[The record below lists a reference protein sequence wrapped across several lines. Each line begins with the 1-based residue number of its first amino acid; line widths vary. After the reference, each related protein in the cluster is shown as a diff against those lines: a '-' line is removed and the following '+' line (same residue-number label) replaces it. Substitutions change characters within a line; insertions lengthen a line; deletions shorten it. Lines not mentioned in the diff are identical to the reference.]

1 MTWNDITLR
10 KWNQIDS
17 IYKKEYSDDIEQT
30 ADIISVLFDIENPM
44 DLTPQEFSKY
54 VEQLSFLSKPI
65 PEKKLCNSYTIN
77 GTLYNFKGNIYE
89 ISMGALMDWRKYSTE
104 ENINYAQCLSVF
116 LIPDGHKYDDGY
128 DMDKTIADIESL
140 PIADVLKLFNFF
152 RAALQLSMDI
162 LLNYFNKLLKKTKL
176 TKEQKET
183 IKSKIKEAQEILD
196 LTSFHTPSAIA
207 K

>member
-17 IYKKEYSDDIEQT
+17 IYKKEYFDDIEQT

-89 ISMGALMDWRKYSTE
+89 ISMGALMDWRKYSTD
-104 ENINYAQCLSVF
+104 ENIDYAQCLSVF
-116 LIPDGHKYDDGY
+116 MIPDGHKYDDGY
-128 DMDKTIADIESL
+128 DMDKTIEDIGSL
-140 PIADVLKLFNFF
+140 PIADVLKLFTFF
-152 RAALQLSMDI
+152 QAALQLSLDI
-162 LLNYFNKLLKKTKL
+162 LLDYFNKLLKKIDV
-176 TKEQKET
+176 TKEQKKQIME
-183 IKSKIKEAQEILD
+183 KIKQLKEISD
-196 LTSFHTPSAIA
+196 LTSFRMPSAIA

>member
-1 MTWNDITLR
+1 MTWNDINLR
-10 KWNQIDS
+10 KWNEIES
-17 IYKKEYSDDIEQT
+17 IYKKQYEDEILQT
-30 ADIISVLFDIENPM
+30 ADVISVVFDISDPM
-44 DLTPQEFSKY
+44 ELSPGEFSKY
-54 VEQLSFLSKPI
+54 VEQLSFLNNPI
-65 PEKKLCNSYTIN
+65 PEKKLCNSYNIN
-77 GTLYNFKGNIYE
+77 GTLYNFKGNLYE
-89 ISMGALMDWRKYSTE
+89 ISMGALMDWRRYSTE

-140 PIADVLKLFNFF
+140 PIGDVLKLFNFF

-176 TKEQKET
+176 TKDQKEQ

-196 LTSFHTPSAIA
+196 LTSFRTPSAIA